1 MKNLKKKPIQIYIG
15 HQQNNVLEVLSKRR
29 GISKAEIIR
38 ESIEKFLK
46 DLPVDEDPAMGLIG
60 LGRSGRGDISD
71 RHDRY
76 LVRYHQP
83 KKK

>member
-46 DLPVDEDPAMGLIG
+46 DLPVEEDPAMGLIG

-76 LVRYHQP
+76 LTRYHRP